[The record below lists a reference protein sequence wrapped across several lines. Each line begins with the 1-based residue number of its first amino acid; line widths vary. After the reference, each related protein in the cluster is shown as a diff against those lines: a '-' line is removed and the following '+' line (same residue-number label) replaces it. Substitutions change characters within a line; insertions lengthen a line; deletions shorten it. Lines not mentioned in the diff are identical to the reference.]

1 MLSTSPRVV
10 HILIFQRGGG
20 AGGRPSVCA
29 VSSHRNESG
38 RPRSWDLGSTGVR
51 ALAVVAVVV
60 AVIAAVIAWRSRP
73 ALEPLARP
81 SADADVTGSA
91 SGSADMLVVAVSG
104 LVRRPGLVRLPAG
117 SRVADAIDGAGGALP
132 GTDLSM
138 TNLARKVADG
148 ELIVVGLAPSAM
160 PAASTGGGTGGGG
173 GLVNLNTATLEQLQT
188 LPGVGPVLA
197 QRIIDYREQNGQ
209 FRSVADLRK
218 VTGIGDARYNELK
231 ARVTV

>member
-1 MLSTSPRVV
+1 
-10 HILIFQRGGG
+10 
-20 AGGRPSVCA
+20 
-29 VSSHRNESG
+29 
-38 RPRSWDLGSTGVR
+38 VR

-81 SADADVTGSA
+81 SADAAVTGSA

-160 PAASTGGGTGGGG
+160 PAASTGGGMGGG

-197 QRIIDYREQNGQ
+197 QRIIDYREQNGH